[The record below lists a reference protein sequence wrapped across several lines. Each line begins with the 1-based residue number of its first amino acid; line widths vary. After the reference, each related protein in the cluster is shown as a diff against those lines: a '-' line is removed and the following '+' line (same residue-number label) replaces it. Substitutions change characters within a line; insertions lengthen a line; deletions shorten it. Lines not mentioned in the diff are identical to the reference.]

1 MASLL
6 HRFEIF
12 VAIACVMRDTL
23 STRFSREREVSD
35 AIGEVIRE
43 GDPAMLRKH
52 MKSLKRV
59 LQRNAC
65 ATLKC
70 SLSMSC
76 DLLLKQLI
84 QLQVSFKCLLA
95 VLSDDFITL

>member
-1 MASLL
+1 
-6 HRFEIF
+6 
-12 VAIACVMRDTL
+12 MRDIDATL
-23 STRFSREREVSD
+23 FSREREVSD
-35 AIGEVIRE
+35 AIGEVLRE

-52 MKSLKRV
+52 MKSVERV
-59 LQRNAC
+59 LQRDAC

-84 QLQVSFKCLLA
+84 RVQVSFKCLLA

>member
-1 MASLL
+1 
-6 HRFEIF
+6 
-12 VAIACVMRDTL
+12 
-23 STRFSREREVSD
+23 VSD
-35 AIGEVIRE
+35 AKGEVIRE

-52 MKSLKRV
+52 MKSFEQV
-59 LQRNAC
+59 LRRDAC
-65 ATLKC
+65 ATLKR

-84 QLQVSFKCLLA
+84 RLQVSFRCLLA